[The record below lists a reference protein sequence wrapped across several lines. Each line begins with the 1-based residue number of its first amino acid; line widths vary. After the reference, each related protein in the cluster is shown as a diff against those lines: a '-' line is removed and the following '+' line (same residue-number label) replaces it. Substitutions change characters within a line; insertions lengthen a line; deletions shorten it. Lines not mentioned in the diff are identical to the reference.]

1 MSRHPYT
8 YSADFV
14 RSLGPVNKSGVVLS
28 RADAS
33 QIVQGIAK
41 VLGMTHED
49 LSSMLSLA
57 EQNKS
62 DEDIQNQVERIMR
75 AYLEG

>member
-1 MSRHPYT
+1 MSRNPYT

-33 QIVQGIAK
+33 QIVQGIAE
-41 VLGMTHED
+41 VLGMTHEA

-62 DEDIQNQVERIMR
+62 DEDIQNQAERIMR